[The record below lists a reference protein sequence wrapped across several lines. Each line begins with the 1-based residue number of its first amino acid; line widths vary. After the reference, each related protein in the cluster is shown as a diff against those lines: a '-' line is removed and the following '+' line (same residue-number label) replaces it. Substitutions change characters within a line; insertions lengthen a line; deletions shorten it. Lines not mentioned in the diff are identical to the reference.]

1 MFKYAVLC
9 VAIFAVA
16 LTACS
21 SRVNT
26 EEDPRKVVIKMF
38 GAMEEDDRESLAHYL
53 DFASIMQGGGDDY
66 ALSGDSARTF
76 HSPDQILDDMTD
88 VGLTKTRWFSMQ
100 RVVGSS
106 TQEGDM
112 ALVEVSFIDQNTN
125 TQYFNRFGLKK
136 INGVWKIYSF
146 SVKE

>member
-1 MFKYAVLC
+1 MFKYAMLC
-9 VAIFAVA
+9 VAIFVVT

-21 SRVNT
+21 SKVNT

-38 GAMEEDDRESLAHYL
+38 GAMEEDDRETLAHYL
-53 DFASIMQGGGDDY
+53 DFVSIMQSGGDDY
-66 ALSGDSARTF
+66 ALSGDTARTF
-76 HSPDQILDDMTD
+76 HSPEQILDDMTD
-88 VGLTKTRWFSMQ
+88 TGLTKKRWFAMQ

-106 TQEGDM
+106 TQDGDQ
-112 ALVEVSFIDQNTN
+112 ALVEVSFIDKNTN

-136 INGVWKIYSF
+136 VNGVWKIYSF